1 MGVSVEPLPAEE
13 ERRFLDEITRRELT
27 PSRSVAALLAGILV
41 IVLCVYLMLESVL
54 ALFRLPGW
62 LIDPDRALD
71 WIATL
76 PAGGPAPVLALGGAV
91 LAMIGLIFL
100 LVAVVPGRRARHS
113 MPHPT
118 LAVVVDDE
126 VVASTLARRA
136 RLAANVSS
144 AQVMV
149 TVAQSQ
155 VVVNV
160 RPTSGLRVAPEAVE
174 RAVADEL
181 GAMGLEPR
189 PSVTVNIAST
199 GVVGA

>member
-1 MGVSVEPLPAEE
+1 MTVSTEPLSAEE
-13 ERRFLDEITRRELT
+13 ERRFLDEVTRRELT
-27 PSRSVAALLAGILV
+27 PSRSLAALLAGVLIIL
-41 IVLCVYLMLESVL
+41 LCVYLMLESVL

-71 WIATL
+71 WIASL
-76 PAGGPAPVLALGGAV
+76 PQGGPAPVLALGGAV
-91 LAMIGLIFL
+91 VAMVGLFFL
-100 LVAVVPGRRARHS
+100 LGGLFPGRRARHS
-113 MPHPT
+113 MPHPG

-160 RPTSGLRVAPEAVE
+160 RPTSGLRVIPEAVQQ
-174 RAVADEL
+174 AVTDEL
-181 GAMGLEPR
+181 ESMVLEPR
-189 PSVTVNIAST
+189 PTVTVNIAST

>member
-1 MGVSVEPLPAEE
+1 MSVEPLSVDD
-13 ERRFLDEITRRELT
+13 ERRFLDEVTRRELT
-27 PSRSVAALLAGILV
+27 PSRSFTALLAGILV
-41 IVLCVYLMLESVL
+41 ILLCVYLMLESVL
-54 ALFRLPGW
+54 AFFRLPGW

-76 PAGGPAPVLALGGAV
+76 PGGGPAPVLALGGAV
-91 LAMIGLIFL
+91 LAMVGLFFL
-100 LVAVVPGRRARHS
+100 LGAVFPGRRARHS
-113 MPHPT
+113 MPHPAM
-118 LAVVVDDE
+118 AVVVDDE

-160 RPTSGLRVAPEAVE
+160 RPTSGLRVTPDAVE
-174 RAVADEL
+174 RAVTDEL
-181 GAMGLEPR
+181 GNMGLEPR
-189 PSVTVNIAST
+189 PGVTVNIAST